1 LPDSKISA
9 SGTFIR
15 LPLHLRQ
22 IGEKKHRAGWPFV
35 VERLGKFHRPEGILF
50 DDFIERSFQT
60 PKERQTWREPW
71 IGVFHHP
78 PNLPD
83 WLDPAAPIK
92 TIIATAEFQESL
104 PHLRGAIALSEH
116 LGGWLRGVLR
126 CPVLVRKHPTAIPDV
141 MFSLERWEGQSM
153 RRIIQVG
160 WYARNHRAIYQ
171 VEVPQGFRKIHL
183 LPDKPWVRRAIG
195 RSDEFSPYR
204 EHKWIGE
211 VDVMGEANN
220 SQYDYL
226 MATSVV
232 LNQYW
237 DVSASNTVIE
247 AIARNT
253 PMLVNRHPALIEYL
267 GANYP
272 LFFDELRDVRAMLES
287 PDLIRQGWK
296 YLMEMDKSWLSVDRF
311 ADDVIA
317 FVRSLSEQEMSY

>member
-1 LPDSKISA
+1 
-9 SGTFIR
+9 
-15 LPLHLRQ
+15 
-22 IGEKKHRAGWPFV
+22 
-35 VERLGKFHRPEGILF
+35 
-50 DDFIERSFQT
+50 
-60 PKERQTWREPW
+60 
-71 IGVFHHP
+71 
-78 PNLPD
+78 
-83 WLDPAAPIK
+83 
-92 TIIATAEFQESL
+92 
-104 PHLRGAIALSEH
+104 
-116 LGGWLRGVLR
+116 
-126 CPVLVRKHPTAIPDV
+126 
-141 MFSLERWEGQSM
+141 
-153 RRIIQVG
+153 
-160 WYARNHRAIYQ
+160 
-171 VEVPQGFRKIHL
+171 
-183 LPDKPWVRRAIG
+183 
-195 RSDEFSPYR
+195 
-204 EHKWIGE
+204 
-211 VDVMGEANN
+211 MGEANN